1 MVRVMVKQ
9 FKVRIDEAGK
19 QRTVTINT
27 SSAESAK
34 FIAEGLTNEGKVIDV
49 SEC

>member
-19 QRTVTINT
+19 QRKITINT

-34 FIAEGLTNEGKVIDV
+34 FIAEGLTNEGKVLDV
-49 SEC
+49 REC

>member
-1 MVRVMVKQ
+1 MVKQ

-49 SEC
+49 REC

>member
-1 MVRVMVKQ
+1 MVKQ

-19 QRTVTINT
+19 QRTVTIST

-49 SEC
+49 REC